1 MEEEINLKKCL
12 DCKKAISGRSDK
24 RFCDDSCRNSYN
36 YKQNSD
42 QTNLIRKINHTLR
55 KNRRILQENLGEE
68 GMLKISKEKMLLQ
81 GFDLK
86 YHTHNFINAKGQ
98 TYYFIYEYG
107 YLVLENNLL
116 LIVKRIPK

>member
-55 KNRRILQENLGEE
+55 KNRRILKKIWERREC
-68 GMLKISKEKMLLQ
+68 LK
-81 GFDLK
+81 
-86 YHTHNFINAKGQ
+86 
-98 TYYFIYEYG
+98 
-107 YLVLENNLL
+107 
-116 LIVKRIPK
+116 